1 MVMLVTASRMPRGTT
16 SPRRIVA
23 MEGESAIAAF
33 ASRTTLRLVGGLRSC
48 RADGSNHIETVAML
62 TRKRVFTSVVLTVWL
77 AGCSLADRT
86 PDDGPLPAGGIATH
100 LGYFDT
106 SYADVG
112 AAAVAVKDV
121 EAKIVRDSVSPGQDP
136 GYYARIY
143 EAFRHVAA
151 VSGAKFLLIATRADD
166 PVAAQL
172 DAVAPLV
179 ADGIVWGIEGAN
191 EWDNVAGRTDPS
203 WRDQLRE
210 HQTELY
216 QQVKARWPHLPVV
229 GPSLS
234 LKKSGSQLGDLSD
247 FLDYGNFHY
256 YGLVSG
262 INRRDLRER
271 LVSARVVSG
280 ARPMWATE
288 ANGIIGD
295 GYRGDEQDQARVMRQ
310 LYRILGARG
319 IERVVSYE
327 LVNEGLSKHPPS
339 HRENNFGSYKLG
351 PDGAW
356 ERKPVFFE
364 VRTAN
369 RRG

>member
-1 MVMLVTASRMPRGTT
+1 MVTM
-16 SPRRIVA
+16 
-23 MEGESAIAAF
+23 
-33 ASRTTLRLVGGLRSC
+33 
-48 RADGSNHIETVAML
+48 
-62 TRKRVFTSVVLTVWL
+62 KRVLAPVVLTVWL
-77 AGCSLADRT
+77 VGCSLAGRT
-86 PDDGPLPAGGIATH
+86 TDEGPLPAGGIATH
-100 LGYFDT
+100 LGYFNT

-121 EAKIVRDSVSPGQDP
+121 EAKIVRDSVAPDQDP

-151 VSGAKFLLIATRADD
+151 VSGAKFLLIATRADER
-166 PVAAQL
+166 VAAQL

-191 EWDNVAGRTDPS
+191 EWDNVAGRTDPL
-203 WRDQLRE
+203 WRDKLRE
-210 HQTELY
+210 HQIELY
-216 QQVKARWPHLPVV
+216 QQVKARWPDMPVV

-234 LKKSGSQLGDLSD
+234 FKKSGSQLGDLST
-247 FLDYGNFHY
+247 FLDYGNLHY
-256 YGLVSG
+256 YGLARG
-262 INRRDLRER
+262 IDRSDLRER

-280 ARPMWATE
+280 AKPMWTTE

-295 GYRGDEQDQARVMRQ
+295 GYAGDEKDQARVMRR
-310 LYRILGARG
+310 LYRILAAHGV
-319 IERVVSYE
+319 ERVVSYE
-327 LVNEGLSKHPPS
+327 LVNEGLRKHPPS
-339 HRENNFGSYKLG
+339 HRENNFGSYKLSS
-351 PDGAW
+351 DGTW